1 MVFKFD
7 SYIKHI
13 WANYPA
19 NIYLFKVNNR
29 NTRKRCEIC
38 SKLTIKHQNDELW
51 THFTPFSSVSF
62 VDFEQVNISWVVF
75 MIQINDKKYLM
86 YRSGINLEINSLYQW
101 KINYYF
107 SDRADFVVSQNLPT
121 RHNLN
126 VTC

>member
-1 MVFKFD
+1 
-7 SYIKHI
+7 
-13 WANYPA
+13 
-19 NIYLFKVNNR
+19 
-29 NTRKRCEIC
+29 
-38 SKLTIKHQNDELW
+38 
-51 THFTPFSSVSF
+51 
-62 VDFEQVNISWVVF
+62 